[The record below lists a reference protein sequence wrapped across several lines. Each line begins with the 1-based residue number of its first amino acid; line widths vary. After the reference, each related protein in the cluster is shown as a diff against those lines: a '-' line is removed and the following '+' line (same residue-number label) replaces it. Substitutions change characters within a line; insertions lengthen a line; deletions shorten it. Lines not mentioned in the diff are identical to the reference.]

1 MANAEWSEGI
11 GSSMESIPGA
21 GVGSD
26 VLVLVMGSSFLCKA
40 SSLPGMNSRGQQH
53 KHPMP

>member
-1 MANAEWSEGI
+1 VANAEWSEGI
-11 GSSMESIPGA
+11 GSSMESSPGA

-26 VLVLVMGSSFLCKA
+26 VLVLVMGSSFLCKE

-53 KHPMP
+53 KHPVP